1 MNNDNKI
8 VIDLFGSPG
17 TGKSTISSYF
27 KEKYNLLDI
36 KDWYINK
43 FFGKIYLRLFLKLYK
58 CNKILRKK
66 EEEIVKILGSYNDY
80 QNIISPET
88 NISLFIKYMLF
99 DYYLELKN
107 KKNAIID
114 EGIIHNCLILMV
126 EYNVSLEKIEKIY
139 KTLKIDNIEYLGI
152 YLDKESCYKNIKKR
166 NRKRCYL
173 DFLDDDGLKEILNKW
188 DIAVKEI
195 CKLFKVY
202 TYEELIEYIEKKV
215 K

>member
-17 TGKSTISSYF
+17 TGKSTISAYF
-27 KEKYNLLDI
+27 KEKYNLHDI

-58 CNKILRKK
+58 CNKVLRQK
-66 EEEIVKILGSYNDY
+66 EADIKKILGSYDEY
-80 QNIISPET
+80 KNIISPET

-107 KKNAIID
+107 RKNAIID

-126 EYNVSLEKIEKIY
+126 EYNLPLEKVEKIY

-152 YLDKESCYKNIKKR
+152 YLDTESCYKNIKKR

-173 DFLDDDGLKEILNKW
+173 DFLDDNSLKEILNKW
-188 DIAVKEI
+188 DIAVKEVSKI
-195 CKLFKVY
+195 FKLY